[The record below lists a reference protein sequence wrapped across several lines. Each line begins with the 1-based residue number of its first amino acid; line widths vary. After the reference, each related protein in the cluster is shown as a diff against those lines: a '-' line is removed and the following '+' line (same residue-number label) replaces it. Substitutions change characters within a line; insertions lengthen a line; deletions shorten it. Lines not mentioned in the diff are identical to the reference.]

1 MFSAGKPYKIIT
13 AAAPNAK
20 ESICLSRSD
29 TLMQMAVF
37 SETSKLHDIKFGTD
51 GWRAL
56 IAKEFTYANLEIFS
70 HGLAQYINA
79 NYDKGLPLI
88 IGHDARFLADKFA
101 KFTAEIITSYGIDVH
116 MIDHPVP
123 TPVIAYEAFKK
134 PSCGALTF
142 TASHNPPE
150 YMGIKYIPE
159 YGGPSSKE
167 ITEKLLEQINL
178 AAEKKGNWN
187 PGNNKA
193 SITIVDPAPDYFKHI
208 KTLVDFD
215 AIKKANAEKQT
226 KLVYDPLYGCGRNY
240 TNKILEEAGFAVT
253 TLHDEADPTF
263 GGSLPDPSEKRL
275 GELKAKL
282 LESKADL
289 GAANDGDADRFSFF
303 DNEGNFYPANKSLT
317 IIAKYL
323 IEKRGFKGTIAR
335 TLATTHLFDALAAK
349 TGNDCKET
357 AVGFKW
363 ICDVMRNQDTIIGA
377 EESGGMSI
385 LGHIP
390 EKDGIL
396 AILLLSEVLAI
407 TKKTPQE
414 LWQEVQDFV
423 GKEFFY
429 DRLDLHIEDKA
440 GFMAKFNDESLK
452 EIAGFKVTK
461 IDRTE
466 GAKVYLENGS
476 WFLARPSG
484 TEAMCRVYFEGNNST
499 ELAKAVDAVKSMI

>member
-1 MFSAGKPYKIIT
+1 
-13 AAAPNAK
+13 
-20 ESICLSRSD
+20 
-29 TLMQMAVF
+29 MAVY
-37 SETSKLHDIKFGTD
+37 SKASKLHDISFGTD

-70 HGLAQYINA
+70 KGLAKYILE
-79 NYDKGLPLI
+79 NYGADKPLI
-88 IGHDARFLADKFA
+88 IGRDARFLADKFA
-101 KFTAEIITSYGIDVH
+101 AFTAEIINSYGIEVH
-116 MIDHPVP
+116 MIEHPVP

-134 PSCGALTF
+134 ETCGALTF

-167 ITEKLLEQINL
+167 ITEKLLAKIDW
-178 AAEKKGNWN
+178 AAENQDYKPNAQ
-187 PGNNKA
+187 KA
-193 SITIVDPAPDYFKHI
+193 TIKIVDPAPDYFKHI
-208 KTLVDFD
+208 RTLVDFE
-215 AIKKANAEKQT
+215 AIKKANAKKQT

-240 TNKILEEAGFAVT
+240 TNVILKEAGFAVT
-253 TLHDEADPTF
+253 TLHDVSDATF

-275 GELKAKL
+275 SELKETL
-282 LESKADL
+282 LKTKADL

-303 DNEGNFYPANKSLT
+303 DNEGNFYPANKSLS

-323 IEKRGFKGTIAR
+323 IENRGFKGTIAR
-335 TLATTHLFDALAAK
+335 TLATSHVFDELAKK
-349 TGNDCKET
+349 TGNKSIET
-357 AVGFKW
+357 PVGFKW
-363 ICDVMRNQDTIIGA
+363 ICEVMRSEPTIIGA

-396 AILLLSEVLAI
+396 AILLLAEVLAI
-407 TKKTPQE
+407 TGKTPQT

-423 GKEFFY
+423 GKKYFY
-429 DRLDLHIEDKA
+429 DRLDLHINDKD
-440 GFMAKFNDESLK
+440 GFMAKFNDQSLK
-452 EIAGFKVTK
+452 EIAGFKVNK

-466 GAKVYLENGS
+466 GSKVYLDNGA

-484 TEAMCRVYFEGNNST
+484 TEAMCRVYFEANDAK
-499 ELAKAVDAVKSMI
+499 ELKDIVNFIEKMI

>member
-1 MFSAGKPYKIIT
+1 
-13 AAAPNAK
+13 
-20 ESICLSRSD
+20 
-29 TLMQMAVF
+29 MAVY
-37 SETSKLHDIKFGTD
+37 SKASNLHDISFGTD

-70 HGLAQYINA
+70 KGLAKYILE
-79 NYDKGLPLI
+79 NYGADKPLI
-88 IGHDARFLADKFA
+88 IGRDARFLADKFA
-101 KFTAEIITSYGIDVH
+101 AFTADIINSYGIEVH
-116 MIDHPVP
+116 MIEHPVP

-134 PSCGALTF
+134 ETCGALTF

-167 ITEKLLEQINL
+167 ITEKLLAKINW
-178 AAEKKGNWN
+178 AAENQDYK
-187 PGNNKA
+187 PSAQKA
-193 SITIVDPAPDYFKHI
+193 TIKIVDPAPDYFKHI
-208 KTLVDFD
+208 RTLVDFE
-215 AIKKANAEKQT
+215 AIKKANAKKQT

-240 TNKILEEAGFAVT
+240 TNVILQEAGFAVT
-253 TLHDEADPTF
+253 TLHDVSDPTF

-275 GELKAKL
+275 SELKETL
-282 LESKADL
+282 LKTNADL

-303 DNEGNFYPANKSLT
+303 DNEGNFYPANKSLS

-323 IEKRGFKGTIAR
+323 IQQRGFKGTIAR
-335 TLATTHLFDALAAK
+335 TLATSHVFDELAKK
-349 TGNDCKET
+349 TGNKSIET
-357 AVGFKW
+357 PVGFKW
-363 ICDVMRNQDTIIGA
+363 ICEVMRSEPTIIGA

-396 AILLLSEVLAI
+396 AILLLAEVLAI
-407 TKKTPQE
+407 TGKTPQT

-423 GKEFFY
+423 GKKYFY
-429 DRLDLHIEDKA
+429 DRLDLHIADKD
-440 GFMAKFNDESLK
+440 GFMAKFNDQSLK

-466 GAKVYLENGS
+466 GAKVYLDNGA

-484 TEAMCRVYFEGNNST
+484 TEAMCRVYFEANDEK
-499 ELAKAVDAVKSMI
+499 ELKNIVNFIESMI

>member
-1 MFSAGKPYKIIT
+1 
-13 AAAPNAK
+13 
-20 ESICLSRSD
+20 
-29 TLMQMAVF
+29 MAVY
-37 SETSKLHDIKFGTD
+37 SKPSTLHDISFGTD

-70 HGLAQYINA
+70 NGLAKYILE
-79 NYDKGLPLI
+79 NYGEKNGNVKPLI
-88 IGHDARFLADKFA
+88 IGYDARFLADKFA
-101 KFTAEIITSYGIDVH
+101 NFTAEIINSYGIEVH

-134 PSCGALTF
+134 ETAGALTF

-159 YGGPSSKE
+159 YGGPASKE
-167 ITEKLLEQINL
+167 ITEKLLAKINW
-178 AAEKKGNWN
+178 AAQNQDYKPDAK
-187 PGNNKA
+187 KA
-193 SITIVDPAPDYFKHI
+193 SIKIVDPAPDYFEHI
-208 KTLVDFD
+208 RSLVDFD
-215 AIKKANAEKQT
+215 AIKKANAKKQT

-240 TNKILEEAGFAVT
+240 TNKILIEAGFDVT
-253 TLHDEADPTF
+253 TLHDVSDPTF
-263 GGSLPDPSEKRL
+263 GGSMPDPSEKIL
-275 GELKAKL
+275 GELKAKI
-282 LESKADL
+282 LELGADL

-303 DNEGNFYPANKSLT
+303 DNEGTFYPANKSLS

-323 IEKRGFKGTIAR
+323 IEHRGFKGTIAR
-335 TLATTHLFDALAAK
+335 TLATSHIFDELAKK
-349 TGNDCKET
+349 TGNKSVET

-363 ICDVMRNQDTIIGA
+363 ICEVMRHEDTIIGA

-396 AILLLSEVLAI
+396 AILLLAEVLAI
-407 TKKTPQE
+407 TGKTPQT

-423 GKEFFY
+423 GKNYFY
-429 DRLDLHIEDKA
+429 DRLDLHVKDKDA
-440 GFMAKFNDESLK
+440 FMAKFNDQSLK

-466 GAKVYLENGS
+466 GAKVYLDNGA
-476 WFLARPSG
+476 WFLARASG
-484 TEAMCRVYFEGNNST
+484 TEAMCRVYFEANDLKELNSIV
-499 ELAKAVDAVKSMI
+499 KAIETMI

>member
-1 MFSAGKPYKIIT
+1 MVVYSKA
-13 AAAPNAK
+13 
-20 ESICLSRSD
+20 
-29 TLMQMAVF
+29 
-37 SETSKLHDIKFGTD
+37 SKLHDISFGTD

-56 IAKEFTYANLEIFS
+56 IAKEFTYANLKIFS
-70 HGLAQYINA
+70 HGLAQYILE
-79 NYDKGLPLI
+79 NYGADKPLI
-88 IGHDARFLADKFA
+88 IGRDARFLADKFA
-101 KFTAEIITSYGIDVH
+101 EFTADIINSYGIEVH

-134 PSCGALTF
+134 PTAGALTF

-167 ITEKLLEQINL
+167 ITEKLLVKIDSA
-178 AAEKKGNWN
+178 AAEDLDAKDLNGQAQTKV
-187 PGNNKA
+187 
-193 SITIVDPAPDYFKHI
+193 VDPKPDYFKHI
-208 KTLVDFD
+208 KSLVDFD
-215 AIKKANAEKQT
+215 AIKKANSNKKT

-240 TNKILEEAGFAVT
+240 TNVILEEAGFDLT
-253 TLHDEADPTF
+253 TLHDVSDPTF

-275 GELKAKL
+275 GELKAKI
-282 LESKADL
+282 LELNADL

-349 TGNDCKET
+349 TGNKSVET

-363 ICDVMRNQDTIIGA
+363 ICEVMRSTDTIIGA

-396 AILLLSEVLAI
+396 AILLMAEVLAI
-407 TKKTPQE
+407 TGKTPKE

-423 GKEFFY
+423 GKNYFY

-452 EIAGFKVTK
+452 EIAGFKVEK

-484 TEAMCRVYFEGNNST
+484 TEAMCRVYFEGNNLK
-499 ELAKAVDAVKSMI
+499 ELGNIVKAVESLI

>member
-1 MFSAGKPYKIIT
+1 MIRY
-13 AAAPNAK
+13 
-20 ESICLSRSD
+20 CL
-29 TLMQMAVF
+29 MAVYSKP
-37 SETSKLHDIKFGTD
+37 SELHDISFGTD

-70 HGLAQYINA
+70 NGLAQYILET
-79 NYDKGLPLI
+79 YGSDKPLI
-88 IGHDARFLADKFA
+88 IGRDARFLADKFA
-101 KFTAEIITSYGIDVH
+101 NFTANIINSYGIEVH

-134 PSCGALTF
+134 ETTGALTF

-167 ITEKLLEQINL
+167 ITEKLLAKINW
-178 AAEKKGNWN
+178 AAE
-187 PGNNKA
+187 NKA
-193 SITIVDPAPDYFKHI
+193 FKPDAKAASTEIVDPAPDYFERI
-208 KTLVDFD
+208 KSLVDFE
-215 AIKKANAEKQT
+215 AIKKANAKKQT

-240 TNKILEEAGFAVT
+240 TNKILKEAGFDVL
-253 TLHDEADPTF
+253 TLHDEWDATF

-275 GELKAKL
+275 TELKETL
-282 LESKADL
+282 LKTKADL

-303 DNEGNFYPANKSLT
+303 DNEGNFYPANKSLS

-323 IEKRGFKGTIAR
+323 IEYRGFKGTIAR
-335 TLATTHLFDALAAK
+335 TLATSHIFDELAKK
-349 TGNDCKET
+349 TGNKAVET

-363 ICDVMRNQDTIIGA
+363 ICEVMRSEDTIIGA

-407 TKKTPQE
+407 TGKTPQV
-414 LWQEVQDFV
+414 LWKEVQEFV
-423 GKEFFY
+423 GKEYFY
-429 DRLDLHIEDKA
+429 DRLDLHVDDKDA
-440 GFMAKFNDESLK
+440 FMAKFNDDSLK

-466 GAKVYLENGS
+466 GSKVYLDNGA
-476 WFLARPSG
+476 WFLARASG
-484 TEAMCRVYFEGNNST
+484 TEQMCRVYFEANDLKDLEKT
-499 ELAKAVDAVKSMI
+499 VKAIESMI